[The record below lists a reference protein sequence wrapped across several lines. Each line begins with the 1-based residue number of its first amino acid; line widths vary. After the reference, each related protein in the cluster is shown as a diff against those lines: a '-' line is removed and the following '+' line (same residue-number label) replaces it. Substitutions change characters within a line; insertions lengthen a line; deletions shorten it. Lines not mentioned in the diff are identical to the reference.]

1 MAPGPQV
8 GHPGHMGKIVDPR
21 TWLEHLSV
29 AECWSLLDQQEVA
42 RLAVVV
48 DRKPEIFPINIAVPA
63 RGSIVFRTAE
73 GTKLEALGD
82 IADVTL
88 EVDGADPARSTGW
101 SVLAAGSARH
111 VTDGAAVREFEALD
125 LQPWAPG
132 HKIIWV
138 QITVSVVTG
147 RRINPPAE
155 D

>member
-1 MAPGPQV
+1 
-8 GHPGHMGKIVDPR
+8 MGNIVDPR

-29 AECWSLLDQQEVA
+29 AECWSLLAEQDVA

-63 RGSIVFRTAE
+63 PGSVVFRTAE

-82 IADVTL
+82 IADVAL

-101 SVLAAGSARH
+101 SVLASGSARH
-111 VTDGAAVREFEALD
+111 VTDGAVVREFQTLD

-138 QITVSVVTG
+138 QITVSDLSG
-147 RRINPPAE
+147 RRINPPA
-155 D
+155 DG